1 MKISSYL
8 KQFSS
13 ISERLLG
20 EVFKNMVIHMKR
32 VGNLYN
38 IFISD
43 ENILM
48 AIREVNKTH
57 RAKFGKLNSTVKRV
71 EMDLDKAV

>member
-1 MKISSYL
+1 
-8 KQFSS
+8 
-13 ISERLLG
+13 
-20 EVFKNMVIHMKR
+20 MKR

-38 IFISD
+38 AFISD

-57 RAKFGKLNSTVKRV
+57 KTKFGKLNPTVKRV